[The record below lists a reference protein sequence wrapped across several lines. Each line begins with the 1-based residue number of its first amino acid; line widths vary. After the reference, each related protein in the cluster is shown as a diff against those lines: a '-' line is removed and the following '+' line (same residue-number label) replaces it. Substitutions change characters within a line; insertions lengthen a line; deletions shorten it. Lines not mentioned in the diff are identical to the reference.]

1 MVLDSGQVGNTSE
14 AENNDATEVS
24 AVSVSFPSDPE
35 EKSNREAKESS
46 DSLLEG
52 GSTPPPAPD
61 TDLDKDPEP
70 TPLSLIHNNK
80 KGKRRPPMQRMG
92 LLSALDLKN
101 ALKDSNDEGS
111 PHNEAASSSGSARS
125 VSDLLDDPDLSHTS
139 EPKEPMRPHK
149 SKEKKPKAKSRPK
162 EPSEESEISFNSD
175 DSESPVASP
184 RETRERPKRPKSTI
198 EQIED
203 SILGQLNDALSYL
216 KRTFIDEFR
225 DLVDAACGIDRP
237 INACLSELQ
246 RDLRELFDA
255 DSSAVVLPTLDVSS
269 YFDQLQGTIP
279 RNTTTSGD
287 PRPDDASVIQQ
298 LKTNGVRFLDD
309 SRALLNEL
317 TSERAQVMQ
326 LRAEL
331 GTDSD
336 AQGSKRAMADEL
348 ETRSLQIDWERQ
360 HVERLVQEMRVRV
373 IEQRERGM
381 MLIKD
386 SGEEGEPGWRA
397 DLETI
402 TESLREMKGRD
413 AISRAKA
420 FGAKGRSSTDEI
432 VVMAGQLWARVGR
445 FSKVMAIISQPQPP
459 MPFEAQPVQYVQVQ
473 PPPMERQSVVDSV
486 QVRLAEIR
494 KRRAATMR
502 GVREITAE
510 LAADI

>member
-35 EKSNREAKESS
+35 EKSNRQAKESS
-46 DSLLEG
+46 ESLFEG
-52 GSTPPPAPD
+52 GSTPPAAPD
-61 TDLDKDPEP
+61 NDLDKDPKP
-70 TPLSLIHNNK
+70 TPMSLIHNNK

-101 ALKDSNDEGS
+101 ALNDSNDEGS

-125 VSDLLDDPDLSHTS
+125 VSDLLDDPDLSHSS
-139 EPKEPMRPHK
+139 EPKEPKRPHK

-184 RETRERPKRPKSTI
+184 QETRERPKRPRSTI

-237 INACLSELQ
+237 IKACLSELQ
-246 RDLRELFDA
+246 RDLRELFDTE
-255 DSSAVVLPTLDVSS
+255 SSSVVLPTLDVGS

-279 RNTTTSGD
+279 RNSTPGD
-287 PRPDDASVIQQ
+287 TRPDDGSVIQQ

-331 GTDSD
+331 GTDSG
-336 AQGSKRAMADEL
+336 AQESKRAMADEL

-373 IEQRERGM
+373 IDQRERGM

-386 SGEEGEPGWRA
+386 SGEDGEPGWRA

-413 AISRAKA
+413 AVSRTKA
-420 FGAKGRSSTDEI
+420 FAAKGRSSTDEI
-432 VVMAGQLWARVGR
+432 LVMAGQLWARVGR
-445 FSKVMAIISQPQPP
+445 FSKVMSIISQPQPP
-459 MPFEAQPVQYVQVQ
+459 MAFEAQPVQYVQAQ
-473 PPPMERQSVVDSV
+473 PPPVERQSVVDSV